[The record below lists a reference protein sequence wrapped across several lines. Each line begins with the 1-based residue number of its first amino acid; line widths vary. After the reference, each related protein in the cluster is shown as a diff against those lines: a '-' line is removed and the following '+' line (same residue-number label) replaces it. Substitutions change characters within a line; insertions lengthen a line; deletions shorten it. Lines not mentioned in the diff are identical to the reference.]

1 MSGLPHATSRA
12 PTAFQAIRAPSS
24 TRIAAA
30 VLAAAALA
38 VLITA
43 ALIRPDPSGM
53 GTHRQLG
60 LPPCGWLASTGY
72 PCPTCGM
79 TTSFSAAANAKP
91 IASVIAQPFAAIF
104 ALATAIF
111 FWGALHVAVF
121 GSNLARAFERL
132 LAPRF
137 LWPTGAFFLA
147 AWAYKCWRVR
157 TGEP

>member
-1 MSGLPHATSRA
+1 MSPPVAPAQHPYLPARASRD
-12 PTAFQAIRAPSS
+12 
-24 TRIAAA
+24 TRIGAAI
-30 VLAAAALA
+30 LAAIALA
-38 VLITA
+38 VLVTA
-43 ALIRPDPSGM
+43 ALIHPDPSGM

-91 IASVIAQPFAAIF
+91 LGALVAQPFGAAF

-111 FWGALHVAVF
+111 FWGSLHVALF

-132 LAPRF
+132 LAPRY
-137 LWPTGAFFLA
+137 LWPTGALFLLG
-147 AWAYKCWRVR
+147 WAYKCWSVR
-157 TGEP
+157 AAA